1 MTQLGSKCR
10 QLWKTQNSCNA
21 VNWRRIQCQETSE
34 PSVST
39 AGNERNTWLQF
50 FLRTIKELFIRKKF
64 TISLDH
70 SHQSVTSLIHI
81 SKKTMYITFLLGR
94 WRWLMSS
101 RSLNPNC
108 STCCYSYTLWSHS
121 DNQPWHPCVTQC
133 TNEVIRISK
142 WKCKLSVITTISHFF
157 FCSAHVIC
165 LLRSHTS
172 STDWCKW
179 GYFLCD
185 EMLH

>member
-1 MTQLGSKCR
+1 MPGNVRTFRKHCRKWKEHLTAVFFTHNKRALHQKEIHYFIGS
-10 QLWKTQNSCNA
+10 
-21 VNWRRIQCQETSE
+21 
-34 PSVST
+34 
-39 AGNERNTWLQF
+39 
-50 FLRTIKELFIRKKF
+50 
-64 TISLDH
+64 H

-157 FCSAHVIC
+157 FCSAQVIC

-179 GYFLCD
+179 G
-185 EMLH
+185 

>member
-21 VNWRRIQCQETSE
+21 VNWRSIQCQETSE

-50 FLRTIKELFIRKKF
+50 FFFTHNKRALHQKEIHYFIG
-64 TISLDH
+64 SH

-94 WRWLMSS
+94 WTWLMSS

-108 STCCYSYTLWSHS
+108 STCCHSYTLWSHS
-121 DNQPWHPCVTQC
+121 DNQPWHPCLTQC

-157 FCSAHVIC
+157 SV
-165 LLRSHTS
+165 
-172 STDWCKW
+172 
-179 GYFLCD
+179 
-185 EMLH
+185 LHR